1 MDPVQRMLIQQECAR
16 VIVQYAHK
24 IDHLDAEGFVNLF
37 TKDAVYKQA
46 AQDKPWIGHDQIR
59 AWVNAYPRDQ
69 TVRHVASNILV
80 DVIDENNAK
89 ASSYTTVYKSAPN
102 QTGSQPSART
112 TPRCVVEYL
121 DDFVRQPD
129 GWKIKSR
136 HYSYQFFNAG

>member
-1 MDPVQRMLIQQECAR
+1 MDAVQRMLIQQECAG

-24 IDHLDAEGFVNLF
+24 VDHLDVEGFVNLF

-59 AWVNAYPRDQ
+59 AWIKTYPRDQ

-80 DVIDENNAK
+80 DVIDENHAK

-102 QTGSQPSART
+102 QAGQPSPRT

-121 DDFVRQPD
+121 DEFIRQPD

-136 HYSYQFFNAG
+136 HYNYQFFNAG